1 MPINNNKCNIGVYL
15 GDHSIESSYFYR
27 ISLLSA
33 KITSKCSLY
42 GFVSVVPDFG
52 LTYLLW

>member
-1 MPINNNKCNIGVYL
+1 MPINNNKCNIGLYL

-52 LTYLLW
+52 LTYLL